1 METQTKA
8 AIVATIAAI
17 IVAAIFGPIVVS
29 SNGTEDTVVNVNQT
43 LENNNTNIITITKDD
58 IRSKINLEFSDY
70 FSEDNSNWHINPNSG
85 RCEISIDGGKLI
97 FNKISD
103 ESCVI
108 FYSDLKSYTPPE
120 NFIVEFEAK
129 IERNKN
135 DGHIGIILRKID
147 DDNYYRFLISRDG
160 YYKFEKQNNDHF
172 SPIIS
177 WTSSSLINEGTKTNI
192 IKVKCEGN
200 IFTFYINNVEIDSCA
215 DSTFANGDIALAAGV
230 CENSLTGNK
239 FSFDNFKIWSIKY

>member
-29 SNGTEDTVVNVNQT
+29 SNGTEDTAVNVNQT

-70 FSEDNSNWHINPNSG
+70 FSEDNSNWYTYPNDDE
-85 RCEISIDGGKLI
+85 CERSIDGGKLI

-103 ESCVI
+103 ESYVI
-108 FYSDLKSYTPPE
+108 FASDLKSYTPPE